1 VSRRALG
8 ACEISRHR
16 LIVDL
21 ARRRLMLR
29 ERGLVMLRAPA
40 GVGRARWPA
49 PRATFLIRNR
59 LERYVKPACGPVAFG
74 TRARSPTLTDWPAAA
89 SSASTEP
96 TGRISYRAGCPTVAC
111 GCATLTC

>member
-29 ERGLVMLRAPA
+29 ERGLVMLRAQV
-40 GVGRARWPA
+40 GVGRPRCA
-49 PRATFLIRNR
+49 PRD
-59 LERYVKPACGPVAFG
+59 VPSPQPA
-74 TRARSPTLTDWPAAA
+74 
-89 SSASTEP
+89 
-96 TGRISYRAGCPTVAC
+96 
-111 GCATLTC
+111 